1 MLCPKGSLTTRACC
15 GDSFLL
21 QPPSRPL
28 ALAGASRHCAFA
40 ENNGVERLGRLVRRR
55 TGRQADRHRA
65 LLSRG
70 TQIPEYV
77 LKGCLAG
84 FECSV
89 TSTIDPR
96 MMVTL
101 TPCCGSSQVKVSA
114 RPVRPSVLLHHSVVS
129 ELFVV
134 YLSTIRVVINVVRF
148 ESQFASRPIPRRS
161 EGGDLIYLR
170 GQTRAETRK
179 PGSTGRGSKLPFPAC
194 GPVLRYLPL
203 NVHNNL

>member
-1 MLCPKGSLTTRACC
+1 LFVYSRPFETSMHGPLRHLWVADGPQRQLLETIDMAATGFVLAIRSGTHDAINSVFGNAKLLCDSLLRMLCPKGSLTTRACC

-21 QPPSRPL
+21 RPPSRPL

-40 ENNGVERLGRLVRRR
+40 EKNGVERLGRLVRRR

-65 LLSRG
+65 LLPRD

-101 TPCCGSSQVKVSA
+101 TPCCGSSQVKVYA
-114 RPVRPSVLLHHSVVS
+114 RPVRPSVLPH
-129 ELFVV
+129 ELFQN
-134 YLSTIRVVINVVRF
+134 YLS
-148 ESQFASRPIPRRS
+148 
-161 EGGDLIYLR
+161 
-170 GQTRAETRK
+170 
-179 PGSTGRGSKLPFPAC
+179 
-194 GPVLRYLPL
+194 
-203 NVHNNL
+203 